1 MKKIAFSVL
10 TIGLFALSLASC
22 SKSDTPTDTKAVVKD
37 SLKMTFKGTH
47 YTLYS
52 LKDGKEIPLADS
64 ATTKWDIGIKF
75 YNIIVNSNASGPG
88 KAGVKVMTDGNYLNF
103 KDAAA
108 ITNFSYDTTTTKLA
122 IDYNYKSP
130 NSWYNYIPVNHGFSP
145 KAGLYFVLKTAEGK
159 YAKMEIT
166 DVSYEGYEQGAMYPN
181 FLVYKFRYVYQHDGT
196 THLAH

>member
-1 MKKIAFSVL
+1 MKKIALSAL
-10 TIGLFALSLASC
+10 TVGLFALGLVAC
-22 SKSDTPTDTKAVVKD
+22 SKSNTPTDTKAVVKD
-37 SLKMTFKGTH
+37 SIRMTFKANN

-52 LKDGKEIPLADS
+52 LKDGKEVPLSDS

-75 YNIIVNSNASGPG
+75 YNIIVNSHASGPG
-88 KAGVKVMTDGNYLNF
+88 QAAVKVMTDGNYLNF
-103 KDAAA
+103 KDASG

-130 NSWYNYIPVNHGFSP
+130 TSWYNYIPANHGFSP

-166 DVSYEGYEQGAMYPN
+166 DVFYEVYEPGAMYPN
-181 FLVYKFRYVYQHDGT
+181 FLKYKFRYVYQKDGST
-196 THLAH
+196 NLGN